1 MIDSNKTIE
10 IVFDAIDEY
19 NELQSKEMILQKSH
33 ETILFGGKSEL
44 DSLGLVS
51 LITIIEERLNDDFDV
66 EISLADEKAMSQRQS
81 PFKSVATLVD
91 YINNILEE

>member
-1 MIDSNKTIE
+1 MDSNKTIE

-19 NELQSKEMILQKSH
+19 NELQSKEMILQKSQ
-33 ETILFGGKSEL
+33 ETILFGGKSKL

-51 LITIIEERLNDDFDV
+51 LITIIEERLNDSFNV